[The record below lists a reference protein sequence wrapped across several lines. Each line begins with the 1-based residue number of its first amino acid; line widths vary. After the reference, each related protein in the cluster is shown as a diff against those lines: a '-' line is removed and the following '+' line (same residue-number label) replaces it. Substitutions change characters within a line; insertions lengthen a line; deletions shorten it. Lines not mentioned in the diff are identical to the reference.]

1 MTRRTPRLP
10 TRPDMLPSF
19 AEAMEGE
26 ILAVMKDWPE
36 LMARKL
42 NEAGLGTGLADPE
55 LGPTLLQIRI
65 ERALTDQE
73 PDALAV
79 VMQLAEAGHVAA
91 RRALE
96 RHITA
101 TLENPKADLPS
112 SMRAYLVRLLQ
123 GLVPDHPQTHSAVL
137 THLARDIGIVV
148 MVDAA
153 AARWQLPKL
162 KSSSRQRSA
171 AHYVAQTLSHCGI
184 PLTERQVRRI
194 YQARATFA
202 QRLGR
207 MLIGDDGYHSEVT
220 SNGT

>member
-1 MTRRTPRLP
+1 MTKRAPRLP
-10 TRPDMLPSF
+10 TTPDMLPSF
-19 AEAMEGE
+19 AEALEGE
-26 ILAVMKDWPE
+26 ILAVIKNWPE
-36 LMARKL
+36 LMACKL
-42 NEAGLGTGLADPE
+42 NAAGLGTGLADPE
-55 LGPTLLQIRI
+55 LGHTLLQARI

-73 PDALAV
+73 PDALGV
-79 VMQLAEAGHVAA
+79 VVQLAEVGHVAA

-101 TLENPKADLPS
+101 TLENPKADPPS
-112 SMRAYLVRLLQ
+112 SMRAYLVR
-123 GLVPDHPQTHSAVL
+123 LVPDHPQTHSAVL

-171 AHYVAQTLSHCGI
+171 AHYVATTLSHCGI

-194 YQARATFA
+194 HQARATFA
-202 QRLGR
+202 QRLGQ
-207 MLIGDDGYHSEVT
+207 MLGDDGYHSEVT